1 MELLATLERT
11 DFSVWLRESDWG
23 HPIVLCF
30 HAVGMGML
38 VGISLM
44 YSARILGY
52 ARDFPLSAFDWLFR
66 LAWFGFAINAV
77 SGILLFIG
85 EPRRLMDAP
94 AFWIKMILI
103 VFACFALWV
112 LAKALQTDPRSTG
125 RPPEPVGALAAETST
140 NARIAAIFSAVLWLG
155 AIVSGRLVG
164 YTIGPPPL

>member
-1 MELLATLERT
+1 MEILASLERT

-30 HAVGMGML
+30 HAVGMAMV

-44 YSARILGY
+44 HSARVLGY

-77 SGILLFIG
+77 SGILLFVG

-103 VFACFALWV
+103 VLACLALWV
-112 LAKALQTDPRSTG
+112 LAKTLQTVE
-125 RPPEPVGALAAETST
+125 PEGAWAAETSA
-140 NARIAAIFSAVLWLG
+140 NARVAAIFSAVFWLG